1 MRQHSA
7 RLLPVVVCLGVLCLF
22 SMTVQA
28 GPILYTFTGTA
39 PGLNDT
45 DSFQYLSSQFI
56 TSPIDLYATQMI
68 ACGNCLGFPN
78 FAAILSPNNGGFD
91 EIQFND
97 ISGVGNGFAFAVGA
111 LSSPGVYSTV
121 TGPSS
126 GTLSV
131 QAVPEP
137 STGSLF
143 GMAFIAALYCA
154 KRKREI
160 RSSRLG

>member
-1 MRQHSA
+1 
-7 RLLPVVVCLGVLCLF
+7 
-22 SMTVQA
+22 MTAHA

-68 ACGNCLGFPN
+68 SCGNCLGFPN
-78 FAAILSPNNGGFD
+78 YAAIFYPNSGGFD

-97 ISGVGNGFAFAVGA
+97 ISGVGNGFGFAVGA
-111 LSSPGVYSTV
+111 FSSPGVYSTIA
-121 TGPSS
+121 GPSS
-126 GTLSV
+126 GTLTV

-137 STGSLF
+137 STGGTVGAVLVA
-143 GMAFIAALYCA
+143 GVAVLYSW

-160 RSSRLG
+160 RSSMLG